1 MERKQADVV
10 DVQIRAPSFL
20 LASDRQRNRIG
31 RVGQGARTLRSC
43 PMQIP
48 SCPKTEE
55 EVSPELCAEMERYV
69 VVPPHVQEPLRRAV
83 REAIQE
89 GADVRT

>member
-1 MERKQADVV
+1 
-10 DVQIRAPSFL
+10 
-20 LASDRQRNRIG
+20 
-31 RVGQGARTLRSC
+31 
-43 PMQIP
+43 MQIP